1 MCGCS
6 TSEIDGATTG
16 VEEGVPPAIT
26 VGQGTK
32 NMSSSKRKSREVGD
46 GASGVAVKGNVDS
59 SKMT

>member
-6 TSEIDGATTG
+6 TSEMDGATTG
-16 VEEGVPPAIT
+16 VEGGVPPAIT
-26 VGQGTK
+26 VGQGTETI
-32 NMSSSKRKSREVGD
+32 SSSKRKSREVGD